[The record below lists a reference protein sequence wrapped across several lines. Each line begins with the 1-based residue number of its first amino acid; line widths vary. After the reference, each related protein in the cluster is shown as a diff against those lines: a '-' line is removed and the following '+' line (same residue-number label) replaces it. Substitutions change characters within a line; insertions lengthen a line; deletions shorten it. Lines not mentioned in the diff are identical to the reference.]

1 MNQKDSN
8 SKKELI
14 RDYLFDNID
23 IEELDNDEDL
33 VEYGIINSLFAIQMT
48 TFLEKEF
55 SIKITLDD
63 MEMDNFKSVNSLCGM
78 VEAKQALKNKQ
89 V

>member
-1 MNQKDSN
+1 MNKSEN
-8 SKKELI
+8 TSMMKEII

-23 IEELDNDEDL
+23 IEELDNEEDL

-55 SIKITLDD
+55 GIKITLDD
-63 MEMDNFKSVNSLCGM
+63 MDMENFKSVNSLLGM
-78 VEAKQALKNKQ
+78 VKAKQALNNR
-89 V
+89 